1 MTLSD
6 KDVGAQIRAY
16 RKKKKL
22 SLAELSNRT
31 GIAASNLSSIEL
43 GKSSP
48 TLSTLI
54 KIAAAFGMRAGQFL
68 EDAFHK
74 KAVLCARGEGKELK
88 TGSPEISVQVLTG
101 DRAFSRLRAGIIRL
115 AASSSYVHAE
125 KTDRFLHCLEGRL
138 SATVEDESYTLH
150 SGDSLYVLPDAAL
163 NLANTGHADASVLV
177 VCLKREE
184 F

>member
-6 KDVGAQIRAY
+6 TDVGALIRAY

-22 SLAELSNRT
+22 SLMELSNRT

-48 TLSTLI
+48 TLSTLM

-68 EDAFHK
+68 EDAFQR
-74 KAVLCARGEGKELK
+74 KAVLCPRGEGKELK

-101 DRAFSRLRAGIIRL
+101 DAAFSKLGAGIIRL

-125 KTDRFLHCLEGRL
+125 KTDRFVHCLEGRL
-138 SATVEDESYTLH
+138 SATVEDESYALH
-150 SGDSLYVLPDAAL
+150 PGDSLYVLPDAAL
-163 NLANTGHADASVLV
+163 NLENKGHADSSVLV
-177 VCLKREE
+177 VCLKRED